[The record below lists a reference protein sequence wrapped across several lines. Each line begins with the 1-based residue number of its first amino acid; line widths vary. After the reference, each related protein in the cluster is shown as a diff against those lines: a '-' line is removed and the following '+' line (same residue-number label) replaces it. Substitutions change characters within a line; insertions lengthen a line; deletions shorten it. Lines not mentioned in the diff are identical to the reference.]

1 MPANPMV
8 VAGVVRGPADEPVP
22 QARVYIASG
31 PVPVRDIA
39 ALTDADGRF
48 TMSLPATGTYDLA
61 CTAEGYTPAST
72 TVEVAGE
79 QTVLVELRLAS
90 RPPSALT

>member
-22 QARVYIASG
+22 QARVYIAGG

-39 ALTDADGRF
+39 ALTDAEGRF
-48 TMSLPATGTYDLA
+48 SMSLPATGTYELA
-61 CTAEGYTPAST
+61 CTAEGYTSAST

-79 QTVLVELRLAS
+79 QTQLVELRLPAA
-90 RPPSALT
+90 RPQP